1 MSSTDLTWRDFIM
14 DSPDGAP
21 SPSGHEPTIDPSPTP
36 GPTHNGSA
44 GITAPKVTTSGLK
57 VVTHAA
63 ENPTPTN
70 PKLPKAS
77 THIQWSEPLGLHI
90 RDVTDEPL
98 KIFRR
103 AVGINSDL
111 AAPSKSPGAAEQGR
125 RQPTGVY
132 KTVIERKRRLKT
144 QHFAVNWALNVLHL
158 AQVVMGATLTALG
171 PNASRYAVA
180 ITALGA
186 LNTVIAGILALLKG
200 QGMPNKLHRDEMEFR
215 RLQDWIEE
223 TEALLVTGIIGRDN
237 KDIGVLVESAFRK
250 YESAQNSV
258 ENNRPDN
265 YIPDAGSQA
274 RTKKLSGLGSA
285 AGKVDNKVLGEK

>member
-1 MSSTDLTWRDFIM
+1 MESSESSL
-14 DSPDGAP
+14 PP
-21 SPSGHEPTIDPSPTP
+21 SRNGTTLNPPQTLGPTP
-36 GPTHNGSA
+36 NGST
-44 GITAPKVTTSGLK
+44 GGTVPKVTTSGLN

-77 THIQWSEPLGLHI
+77 THIQWSDPIGLHI
-90 RDVTDEPL
+90 RDATDEPL

-111 AAPSKSPGAAEQGR
+111 APPSKGPGAAEQGR

-144 QHFAVNWALNVLHL
+144 QHFVMNWTLNILHL

-171 PNASRYAVA
+171 PNASRYTVP

-186 LNTVIAGILALLKG
+186 LNTVIAGVLALLKG

-215 RLQDWIEE
+215 KLQDWIEE

-250 YESAQNSV
+250 YDSAQNSV

-265 YIPDAGSQA
+265 YIPDAGSRAKTQ
-274 RTKKLSGLGSA
+274 KLSSMSSA
-285 AGKVDNKVLGEK
+285 EGKVDKALGEK